1 MYKKINVLT
10 WYFLSLKSSFDVNID
25 ACNLA
30 TKIRIGYKALS
41 SGHIAPETMILAT
54 DFSSFSK
61 KSYIFG
67 NLWKNIRADIAFLL
81 ESSFFERF
89 TPKIRVQRA
98 LNRRV
103 AEFRS

>member
-1 MYKKINVLT
+1 MLT
-10 WYFLSLKSSFDVNID
+10 LYFFSFKSSFDVNIEG
-25 ACNLA
+25 CNLA
-30 TKIRIGYKALS
+30 TRIKIGYKALS
-41 SGHIAPETMILAT
+41 SGHIAPELMILAT

-61 KSYIFG
+61 KSYILG

-98 LNRRV
+98 LNKRV
-103 AEFRS
+103 AEFRSYKRIES